1 MHAVDIEEKRQHEE
15 QQALVLHDALHRS
28 LQAGNSGAQHMVGA
42 LFAVQLLHVLG
53 DRHRKNHPPHCG
65 DDERN
70 LHAEL
75 RIDAEARSSQNYRQA
90 RNERDARTDVAP
102 GVAVGRNFVIAFF
115 GGGIYQKGIVEHH

>member
-1 MHAVDIEEKRQHEE
+1 M
-15 QQALVLHDALHRS
+15 
-28 LQAGNSGAQHMVGA
+28 
-42 LFAVQLLHVLG
+42 QLLHVLG

-65 DDERN
+65 DDERD

-90 RNERDARTDVAP
+90 HNERDARTDVAP

-115 GGGIYQKGIVEHH
+115 SGGIYQKGVVEHH